1 MSNYNNDQFFNLRN
15 VGEEALDTTNISLE
29 GSFIIPAT
37 NNDPFVYPSNT
48 IRTLDT
54 RSLNGRLFTEPLKKG
69 YIRSLAY
76 DDAYRPVK
84 CGFQF
89 NPSSLNQ
96 SVNQNTQILN
106 FLQQSVSQ
114 YSQPIN
120 GAVNFN
126 FSLLFDRS
134 MELNNYNTAG
144 RPSAQGFDNGSLW
157 ANSDP
162 SVVGVLHDIGTLYAA
177 IGVGI
182 SQSQQEY
189 IQSVLAD
196 QIAGEINTSIYTGE
210 ETEGETAVND
220 RFNEKTSQLSSLMDI
235 NLGNTAFLLPI
246 PVRVVFS
253 TLYMVE
259 GLVQNV
265 SVRYVKFNTAM
276 VPMQCSVDVTMEAKY
291 VGFAKRNTFFTA
303 ALKERRQIGIDAEA
317 AREAAAAAVE
327 AEIGLLEGIGPGSIT
342 DIEVAIYGDDAF
354 GFDDDRLERLV
365 GISGY
370 SADDKDGKD
379 RKARI
384 RLYPNRQGLE
394 ALRSAWQVG
403 SEVSISFE
411 CTTNLYR
418 VVNQFYDDPS
428 IAPDWDQLDRVPI
441 NDTQINDGDEELIS
455 KWKNLLGKIDDW
467 YQGSDAELKA
477 AISDTALRNDILN
490 NRKGN
495 RDHIYTF
502 KDSISGQSSVN
513 QLFHSA
519 QLIRTDVLNAE
530 PGFTS
535 FSNYEELREKL
546 DRSNDFITSAELAF
560 PVGGNPDRSIGAFS
574 TDEGQAIDFA
584 VWIITYD
591 ITITLSGGAGATT
604 TGRAFGVKSNYFLGT
619 VGDKTTKAI
628 FKVKW
633 DEEP

>member
-1 MSNYNNDQFFNLRN
+1 MSNYNNDQFFNLRRA
-15 VGEEALDTTNISLE
+15 GEDIGLDAGGLSLE
-29 GSFIIPAT
+29 GTTGIPVPDNKPFI
-37 NNDPFVYPSNT
+37 YPSNT
-48 IRTLDT
+48 VRTLDT

-327 AEIGLLEGIGPGSIT
+327 AEIGLLAGVGPSSIT
-342 DIEVAIYGDDAF
+342 EIGVAIYGDVT
-354 GFDDDRLERLV
+354 GLDDDKLSNLIGVEDDA
-365 GISGY
+365 
-370 SADDKDGKD
+370 ADRQGRE

-384 RLYPNRQGLE
+384 RLYPNHKGLE
-394 ALRSAWQVG
+394 GLRTAWANG
-403 SEVSISFE
+403 NEITASFE
-411 CTTNLYR
+411 CEAKLYR
-418 VVNQFYDDPS
+418 VTSQFYDDAS
-428 IAPDWDQLDRVPI
+428 IAPDWDQLRRVPI
-441 NDTQINDGDEELIS
+441 NASQINDDDEELIS
-455 KWKNLLGKIDDW
+455 KWRKVIEEIDSWYLGSID
-467 YQGSDAELKA
+467 EINA
-477 AISDTALRNDILN
+477 AQAVGAPASLESDILN
-490 NRKGN
+490 NRKGT
-495 RDHIYTF
+495 REHIYTHVIQDKVF
-502 KDSISGQSSVN
+502 R
-513 QLFHSA
+513 SA
-519 QLIRTDVLNAE
+519 QLIRTDRLTAE

-535 FSNYEELREKL
+535 FTNYEEFREKL
-546 DRSNDFITSAELAF
+546 AESNDFIANNALGES
-560 PVGGNPDRSIGAFS
+560 VGGNDDLSLDLFGKPAGY
-574 TDEGQAIDFA
+574 AIQDTLNYP

-591 ITITLSGGAGATT
+591 IKITLTGDAGSST
-604 TGRAFGVKSNYFLGT
+604 TGRAFGVKSNYNAASPGSLDT
-619 VGDKTTKAI
+619 EAR
-628 FKVKW
+628 FKVTW